1 MWYSTWSIIIC
12 REVAEEK
19 IAKTKKNSLPKY
31 HILFLNFSLCLIK
44 LIGTKFIK
52 VAQYG

>member
-31 HILFLNFSLCLIK
+31 HILFLNFSLFDQVDWHQI
-44 LIGTKFIK
+44 
-52 VAQYG
+52 Y